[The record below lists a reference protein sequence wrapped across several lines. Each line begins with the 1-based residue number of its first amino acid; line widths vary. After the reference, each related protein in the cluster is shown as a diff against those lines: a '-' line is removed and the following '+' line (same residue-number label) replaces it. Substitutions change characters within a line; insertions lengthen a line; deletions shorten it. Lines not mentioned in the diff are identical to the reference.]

1 MADPCHDPCFSLL
14 FLYREGPMAAG
25 PASRSG
31 STEPGDKT
39 GLRPSPALALAQC
52 TNLFTPFL
60 HLYSPL
66 SVLLLLLLL
75 PSERRQ
81 PHVYVYSS
89 FLGHQ
94 TSLIAFF
101 AQTLAEA
108 PRRGLPDFWHE
119 NRWRGPSQPLALAP
133 LRDGVAASA
142 DGLIVQQS
150 QR

>member
-1 MADPCHDPCFSLL
+1 MCI
-14 FLYREGPMAAG
+14 
-25 PASRSG
+25 
-31 STEPGDKT
+31 
-39 GLRPSPALALAQC
+39 
-52 TNLFTPFL
+52 
-60 HLYSPL
+60 
-66 SVLLLLLLL
+66 
-75 PSERRQ
+75 
-81 PHVYVYSS
+81 VYSS

-108 PRRGLPDFWHE
+108 PRRGLPDFW
-119 NRWRGPSQPLALAP
+119 RGPSQPLALAP

>member
-1 MADPCHDPCFSLL
+1 MCI
-14 FLYREGPMAAG
+14 
-25 PASRSG
+25 
-31 STEPGDKT
+31 
-39 GLRPSPALALAQC
+39 
-52 TNLFTPFL
+52 
-60 HLYSPL
+60 
-66 SVLLLLLLL
+66 
-75 PSERRQ
+75 
-81 PHVYVYSS
+81 VYSS

-101 AQTLAEA
+101 AQVSPR

-119 NRWRGPSQPLALAP
+119 ESWWRGPSQPLALAP

>member
-1 MADPCHDPCFSLL
+1 MCI
-14 FLYREGPMAAG
+14 
-25 PASRSG
+25 
-31 STEPGDKT
+31 
-39 GLRPSPALALAQC
+39 
-52 TNLFTPFL
+52 
-60 HLYSPL
+60 
-66 SVLLLLLLL
+66 
-75 PSERRQ
+75 
-81 PHVYVYSS
+81 VYSS

-108 PRRGLPDFWHE
+108 PTRLPDFWARRIGGVVPRSHLQ
-119 NRWRGPSQPLALAP
+119 S

>member
-1 MADPCHDPCFSLL
+1 MCI
-14 FLYREGPMAAG
+14 
-25 PASRSG
+25 
-31 STEPGDKT
+31 
-39 GLRPSPALALAQC
+39 
-52 TNLFTPFL
+52 
-60 HLYSPL
+60 
-66 SVLLLLLLL
+66 
-75 PSERRQ
+75 
-81 PHVYVYSS
+81 VYSS

-108 PRRGLPDFWHE
+108 PTRASRFLARRILVAW
-119 NRWRGPSQPLALAP
+119 SLAATGTCNS

>member
-1 MADPCHDPCFSLL
+1 MCI
-14 FLYREGPMAAG
+14 
-25 PASRSG
+25 
-31 STEPGDKT
+31 
-39 GLRPSPALALAQC
+39 
-52 TNLFTPFL
+52 
-60 HLYSPL
+60 
-66 SVLLLLLLL
+66 
-75 PSERRQ
+75 
-81 PHVYVYSS
+81 VYCYSS

-108 PRRGLPDFWHE
+108 PTDEGFPIFGTKNLGGVVP
-119 NRWRGPSQPLALAP
+119 QPLALAP